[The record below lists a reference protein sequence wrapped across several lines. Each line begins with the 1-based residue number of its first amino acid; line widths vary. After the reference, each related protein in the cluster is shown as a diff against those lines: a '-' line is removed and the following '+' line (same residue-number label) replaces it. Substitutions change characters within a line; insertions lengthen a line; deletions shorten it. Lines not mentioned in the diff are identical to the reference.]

1 MFTAKIT
8 KKGQVAI
15 PAKFRKKLKT
25 NIVKIK
31 MEEGKVIIEPCRK
44 LGGIFYKYAI
54 KDKPIEEIMKMEKGV
69 FVDAIKEK
77 YNSNRR

>member
-1 MFTAKIT
+1 
-8 KKGQVAI
+8 
-15 PAKFRKKLKT
+15 
-25 NIVKIK
+25 
-31 MEEGKVIIEPCRK
+31 MEEGKVIIEPYRK

-54 KDKPIEEIMKMEKGV
+54 KDKPIEKIMKMEKKV

>member
-8 KKGQVAI
+8 KKGQVTI

-25 NIVKIK
+25 SVVKIK
-31 MEEGKVIIEPCRK
+31 MEESKVIIEPYRK
-44 LGGIFYKYAI
+44 LGGIFHKYAI
-54 KDKPIEEIMKMEKGV
+54 KDKPIEEIMKMEKEA